1 MQLYF
6 IRHAQS
12 ENNARFVETGSMAS
26 RTPDPDLTPTG
37 RLQARV
43 LAEFLKQ
50 YRPKPDVQPTGHDPQ
65 NLGGFG
71 FTHLYCSLMVR
82 SIVTGTELARAL
94 ELPLV
99 AWVDLHET
107 GGIHDLDRETE
118 ERVGLPGRNR
128 AYFERNHPDL
138 GLPAD
143 LGEEGWWNRPYED
156 REQRRHRA
164 RRFLGALLQR
174 HGGSQDRVAVISH
187 GGFYNHFLR
196 AVLDLPEEDQAW
208 FTLNNTAI
216 TRIDFEGEQ
225 TWVSYMNRLE
235 FMPEELIT

>member
-12 ENNARFVETGSMAS
+12 ENNHRFVRTGSMAG

-37 RLQARV
+37 RQQARV
-43 LAEFLKQ
+43 LADFMKQ
-50 YRPKPDVQPTGHDPQ
+50 HQPGPEAQPRGHDPQ

-82 SIVTGTELARAL
+82 AVVTGTVLARAL
-94 ELPLV
+94 GLPLV
-99 AWVDLHET
+99 GWLDLHET
-107 GGIHDLDRETE
+107 GGIYDIDQETE
-118 ERVGLPGRNR
+118 ERIGLPGSNR
-128 AYFERNHPDL
+128 VFFERYHPHL
-138 GLPAD
+138 VLPES
-143 LGEEGWWNRPYED
+143 LGEEGWWNRPHEA
-156 REQRRHRA
+156 REERPRRAHRV
-164 RRFLGALLQR
+164 LSGLLQR
-174 HGGSQDRVAVISH
+174 HGESNDCVAVISH

-196 AVLDLPEEDQAW
+196 AVLNLPEEARLW

-216 TRIDFEGEQ
+216 TRVDFEGEQ

-235 FMPEELIT
+235 FMPQALIT